1 MKITDVDII
10 PAHVPLAARNAE
22 HAVRFRSID
31 QRTFFKVQT
40 DNGLVGWGEYRCTPP
55 NAIPLTRRGRTTVK
69 ITDIDIIPAHVPL
82 AARNAEHAVRFRS
95 IDQRTFFKVQ
105 TDNGLVGW
113 GEYRHAAVRRAWRA
127 SSAAAPSTFWAA
139 MSTSA

>member
-55 NAIPLTRRGRTTVK
+55 
-69 ITDIDIIPAHVPL
+69 PA
-82 AARNAEHAVRFRS
+82 
-95 IDQRTFFKVQ
+95 
-105 TDNGLVGW
+105 
-113 GEYRHAAVRRAWRA
+113 RRAWRA
-127 SSAAAPSTFWAA
+127 SLGAAPLTFWAA
-139 MSTSA
+139 MSTSAWPGPCTT

>member
-55 NAIPLTRRGRTTVK
+55 PAQSVEGLIGRSPFDFLGSDV
-69 ITDIDIIPAHVPL
+69 HLGL
-82 AARNAEHAVRFRS
+82 AGALYDVMG
-95 IDQRTFFKVQ
+95 Q
-105 TDNGLVGW
+105 
-113 GEYRHAAVRRAWRA
+113 
-127 SSAAAPSTFWAA
+127 
-139 MSTSA
+139 